1 MDANAEVV
9 DAATTPE
16 RASDQRSGQ
25 RFELGRPARVSVV
38 GTPGRVLDGEIRN
51 VSEGGTQVRLAE
63 PVAPF
68 TLVRIEY
75 DDNLLLGEVVY
86 CRQDATSWL
95 AGIKVE
101 HGLFGLE
108 ALAVAMKGF

>member
-1 MDANAEVV
+1 MDVMAEVL
-9 DAATTPE
+9 DAQAVPE
-16 RASDQRSGQ
+16 KASDKRSGR
-25 RFELGRPARVSVV
+25 RFELGRPASLSMV
-38 GTPGRVLDGEIRN
+38 GTPGRVLSGEIRN

-63 PVAPF
+63 RVEPS

-86 CRQDATSWL
+86 CRPDQSSWL

-101 HGLFGLE
+101 HGLFGL
-108 ALAVAMKGF
+108 AGLAEAMKGF